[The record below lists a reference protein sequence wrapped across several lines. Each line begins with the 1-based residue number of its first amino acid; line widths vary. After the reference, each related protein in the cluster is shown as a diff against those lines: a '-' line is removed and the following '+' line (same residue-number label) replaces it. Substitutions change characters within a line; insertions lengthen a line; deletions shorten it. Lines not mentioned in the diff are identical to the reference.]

1 MTSLRQHYLLDALGL
16 APRWQLRHDP
26 NPPPM
31 VSLEPETQALVA
43 PACPSACLTLEQS
56 VAGCTACDL
65 ASSRTQT
72 VFGRGNPHARW
83 LLVGEAPGEQ
93 EDRQGLP
100 FVGPAGQLLDAMLR
114 SLGLNPATDVYI
126 ANVLKCRPPRNRNPQ
141 ANEITACQ
149 PFLAQQIALMQ
160 PQLILALGSFAAQ
173 SLLNTETPIG
183 KLRGQCHDY
192 QGIPLI
198 ASYHPAYL
206 LRTLRDKAKAWQDLC
221 LAMRTVAAK

>member
-43 PACPSACLTLEQS
+43 PACPSAWLTLEQS

-160 PQLILALGSFAAQ
+160 PQLILALGRFAAP
-173 SLLNTETPIG
+173 SLVDTGAPIG
-183 KLRGQCHDY
+183 KLRGQWHDY

>member
-1 MTSLRQHYLLDALGL
+1 M
-16 APRWQLRHDP
+16 
-26 NPPPM
+26 NIM
-31 VSLEPETQALVA
+31 
-43 PACPSACLTLEQS
+43 
-56 VAGCTACDL
+56 
-65 ASSRTQT
+65 
-72 VFGRGNPHARW
+72 
-83 LLVGEAPGEQ
+83 
-93 EDRQGLP
+93 
-100 FVGPAGQLLDAMLR
+100 
-114 SLGLNPATDVYI
+114 YI